1 MHLFLLHH
9 QSFVVHDP
17 LVVASKVLSDRLRV
31 SRRRVEHESA
41 HARPHLRTV
50 RFGVGASVGVGF
62 DARRPS
68 MESRGVEDGAHGSGA
83 DAGDDEA
90 VDVVFR
96 GERLRAVAESD
107 VDGKRGRGGR
117 GVAGLDRLAGA
128 PDVLAGDVHFRRAS
142 VDADGGVDASAG
154 DEPEREET
162 VTAPQIGGDAADGAV
177 GDHAREKVHADGPR
191 RGGHPGGRG
200 PPGLLLRGA
209 VRRALHSEPRGDA
222 VARAV
227 ARDAAVSRGATR
239 RRFAAHARAA
249 DGGRR
254 GRGDAAARRRDGHL
268 EGTVV
273 LERATRRNSV
283 ETRPSRASSRTRAT
297 MSQRGAL
304 VDETRRRPLDD
315 DHGVV
320 GKKRATF
327 NIHAPWT
334 ERMEV

>member
-68 MESRGVEDGAHGSGA
+68 VESRGVEDGAHGSGA

-177 GDHAREKVHADGPR
+177 GDMRARRCMRTDHAA
-191 RGGHPGGRG
+191 GGTPGGADHPDSSFVGLSGAPFTRNLAATPSRG
-200 PPGLLLRGA
+200 RSRG
-209 VRRALHSEPRGDA
+209 
-222 VARAV
+222 
-227 ARDAAVSRGATR
+227 DAAVSRGATR